1 MRLFDFFKKKTSK
14 DIAKDR
20 LKLVL
25 VSDRAG
31 VAPELME
38 QMKNDIINV
47 ITKYIEIDSEGLEIN
62 ISQTESDSHNGSVPV
77 LYANIP
83 IKDMKKQN

>member
-1 MRLFDFFKKKTSK
+1 MGIFDFFKRKTSSN
-14 DIAKDR
+14 IAKDR

-31 VAPELME
+31 VSPELME

-47 ITKYIEIDSEGLEIN
+47 ISKYIEIDQEGLEIN
-62 ISQTESDSHNGSVPV
+62 VSQTESDSHNGTVPV

-83 IKDMKKQN
+83 IRDMRKQS

>member
-47 ITKYIEIDSEGLEIN
+47 ITKYIEIDTEGLEIN

>member
-1 MRLFDFFKKKTSK
+1 MGIFDFFKRKTSK

-31 VAPELME
+31 VSPETME
-38 QMKNDIINV
+38 QMKNDIIKV
-47 ITKYIEIDSEGLEIN
+47 ITKYIEIDQEGLEIN
-62 ISQTESDSHNGSVPV
+62 VSQTESDSHNGAVPV

-83 IKDMKKQN
+83 IKDMKKN